1 MAFAE
6 ALKTFTTGLPG
17 IPGILASMSE
27 EDGSALLDALADK
40 SIRHVDITRA
50 LNAEGYDISESSVR
64 RHRERM

>member
-6 ALKTFTTGLPG
+6 ALRTNTARLPG

-27 EDGSALLDALADK
+27 EDGSDLLDALADK
-40 SIRHVDITRA
+40 SIRTVDITRA